1 MKVGLGSFCRKADV
15 GIGGSGGVQIP
26 TKMNQPRIWEN
37 CGTTL
42 DNHRVLHIVGKL
54 VEMSHFEGRQNLTS
68 SRFSALQVY
77 ETPAQQE

>member
-42 DNHRVLHIVGKL
+42 DKHRVLHIVG
-54 VEMSHFEGRQNLTS
+54 
-68 SRFSALQVY
+68 
-77 ETPAQQE
+77 